1 MITNW
6 CSVRYLHF
14 SSPSQTNASMSSSEK
29 ASYLRNWSRTTERRP
44 EPATNRT
51 RQLCSDSSSYPHWR
65 DLTETAIFGRPDS
78 KEASTAEAGSHHPI
92 TASDAPV
99 DIPHCAVG
107 TGAPWGMT
115 GTSGLA
121 PFCSEMGVVGRI
133 SSLGST
139 MLTWSGRGFLGP
151 IFPVGSQGSIIFTLM
166 PSTPKEN
173 PSAVSW
179 VGTQTEETPI
189 SW

>member
-1 MITNW
+1 
-6 CSVRYLHF
+6 
-14 SSPSQTNASMSSSEK
+14 MSSSEK
-29 ASYLRNWSRTTERRP
+29 DSYLRNWSRATERRP

-51 RQLCSDSSSYPHWR
+51 RWLCSDSSSYLHWR
-65 DLTETAIFGRPDS
+65 DLTETTIFGCPYS
-78 KEASTAEAGSHHPI
+78 KETITTEACSHPI
-92 TASDAPV
+92 TASVAPV

-121 PFCSEMGVVGRI
+121 PFCSEMGVVGRT
-133 SSLGST
+133 SSFGST

-151 IFPVGSQGSIIFTLM
+151 IFPVGSQGSIILTLM

-179 VGTQTEETPI
+179 VRIQTEDTPI

>member
-1 MITNW
+1 
-6 CSVRYLHF
+6 
-14 SSPSQTNASMSSSEK
+14 MSSSEK
-29 ASYLRNWSRTTERRP
+29 DSYLRTWNRTTERRP
-44 EPATNRT
+44 EPATHRT
-51 RQLCSDSSSYPHWR
+51 RRLCSDSSSYLHWR
-65 DLTETAIFGRPDS
+65 DYTETTVFGCLKKPWP
-78 KEASTAEAGSHHPI
+78 EACSHPTTARV
-92 TASDAPV
+92 APA

-133 SSLGST
+133 SSFGST

-151 IFPVGSQGSIIFTLM
+151 IFPVGSQGSIILTLM
-166 PSTPKEN
+166 PSTPKEK

-179 VGTQTEETPI
+179 VRTRTEDTPV
-189 SW
+189 SWEHY